1 MLLSVWGYYSI
12 DFGCSTDDLSG
23 WLEYQL
29 ASFDW
34 RERVRQPAADQSSV
48 SHCCNWKKTGL
59 IEDYGIADKM
69 DTFHFS
75 VRVCNNG

>member
-1 MLLSVWGYYSI
+1 MYGLN
-12 DFGCSTDDLSG
+12 TDDLCG
-23 WLEYQL
+23 WLEYL
-29 ASFDW
+29 FASFDW

-48 SHCCNWKKTGL
+48 SQCCSWMSIGL

-69 DTFHFS
+69 DAFHFS